1 MVSPKS
7 ATSVAALSRP
17 GTRRVR
23 CYHCAAAVDVP
34 ERAMSL
40 NCPRCSKWLKV
51 EDIVVRSVHHAT
63 RVETCGRV
71 FVDKKGWMMAG
82 IVIAGDGIEVLGTL
96 TAREVRTDIV
106 LIRGKGEV
114 QRGPHGRQDPRRTG
128 RGDRRGS
135 LQDRRR
141 GAGPLGHSARL
152 EPAHAC
158 GMLAPGVGPC
168 GQRLKNGRVTRSIH
182 RRGECWSKR
191 RTAPRSWR

>member
-1 MVSPKS
+1 MSMVSPKP
-7 ATSVAALSRP
+7 ATSVAVLSRP

-96 TAREVRTDIV
+96 TAREVRTGIV
-106 LIRGKGEV
+106 LIGAKGKFK
-114 QRGPHGRQDPRRTG
+114 
-128 RGDRRGS
+128 GDLTAGKIHVEPGGVIEGGVFRI
-135 LQDRRR
+135 
-141 GAGPLGHSARL
+141 GA
-152 EPAHAC
+152 
-158 GMLAPGVGPC
+158 
-168 GQRLKNGRVTRSIH
+168 
-182 RRGECWSKR
+182 
-191 RTAPRSWR
+191 